1 MSPPRIVSLLPSATD
16 TVVAVGLGE
25 ALVGRSH
32 ECDGLPAP
40 AAVPVVTAP
49 RFRTDRPSAEI
60 DRDVRAIV
68 EQGLAVYRVDAE
80 ALRGLKPDVI
90 LTQDRCEVCSVSVA
104 QLEQAVADW
113 VEGRP
118 RVVSAHA
125 TRLEEVWHDIARI
138 AEALGVPA
146 RGAALVA
153 RLRERIDAIQA
164 QTRAQA
170 RRPRLAAI
178 EWIEPLMAAGN
189 WMPQLIALAG
199 GESLFG
205 LAGGPSPWITH
216 EALCQQNPDLIL
228 VSPCGFTI
236 AQSHADM
243 PRLAAAIGWQR
254 LRAVVDGRVCIADGN
269 RYFHRP
275 GPSLVESL
283 EILAEIIHPDRFHF
297 GHRGQAW
304 VRWED

>member
-1 MSPPRIVSLLPSATD
+1 MSPPRIVSLLPSATE
-16 TVVAVGLGE
+16 TVVALGLAE

-32 ECDGLPAP
+32 ECDGLPGLAALP
-40 AAVPVVTAP
+40 AVTAP

-80 ALRGLKPDVI
+80 ALRALQPDVI
-90 LTQDRCEVCSVSVA
+90 LTQDQCEVCAVSVA

-125 TRLEEVWHDIARI
+125 TRLEEVWHDIGRI
-138 AEALGVPA
+138 AEALGVTR

-153 RLRERIDAIQA
+153 RLKERIDDIAA
-164 QTRAQA
+164 QTRALA
-170 RRPRLAAI
+170 TRPRLAAI

-199 GESLFG
+199 AESLFG
-205 LAGGPSPWITH
+205 RAGGPSPQISL
-216 EALCQQNPDLIL
+216 EALCRANPDLIL
-228 VSPCGFTI
+228 VSPCGFSI
-236 AQSHADM
+236 AQSRADM
-243 PRLAAAIGWQR
+243 PRLASAIGWHR
-254 LRAVVDGRVCIADGN
+254 LRAVVDGRVCLADGN
-269 RYFHRP
+269 RFFHRP

-283 EILAEIIHPDRFHF
+283 EILAEIVHPDGFDF
-297 GHRGQAW
+297 GHRGRDW
-304 VRWED
+304 VRWEA